1 MKRDEMIEILHDC
14 FNTVKE
20 GIQSVKNQNVVP
32 RAVYWD
38 YVWSDVNASGLDYT
52 DLNTY
57 QISVFHAKPPRQN
70 EGLIELRDKLRK
82 AGVHP
87 VIYHEY
93 VEEDGIWHSYMSV
106 EITE

>member
-14 FNTVKE
+14 FDTVKE

-38 YVWSDVNASGLDYT
+38 YVWSDINASGMDYS

-57 QISVFHAKPPRQN
+57 QISVFHTKPPRQN
-70 EGLIELRDKLRK
+70 EGLIELRKKLRK

-93 VEEDGIWHSYMSV
+93 VEEESIWHSYMSL